1 MQILAARPTGICMA
15 TKIKHRKTTIVTLES
30 GETIAAHCRPGDIA
44 IVQEHDGWWTH
55 FVGEDGKT
63 ESYDVAF
70 ETYNQAL
77 GTAKAAAE
85 FDAE

>member
-1 MQILAARPTGICMA
+1 MA
-15 TKIKHRKTTIVTLES
+15 TKIKHRKTTIFTLEA
-30 GETIAAHCRPGDIA
+30 GESIDALCRPGDIA
-44 IVQEHDGWWTH
+44 IVRQSDGWWTH
-55 FVGEDGKT
+55 FVGEDGQV